1 MAVNVNAQAPDP
13 IYRGEDVTITFSP
26 LASGQSDMTGWVVAY
41 TLQLNGTTA
50 LQLLS
55 TGAQVVVTGGAS
67 STVAVTL
74 TRAQT
79 SALSAVSYLWDL
91 WRVNVSGSYERLAGG
106 VQKLLDPQY
115 PPA

>member
-1 MAVNVNAQAPDP
+1 MAVNVNAQAVDP
-13 IYRGEDVTITFSP
+13 IYRGEDASILISP

-41 TLQLNGTTA
+41 TLKLNGTVT

-55 TGAQVVVTGGAS
+55 TGAQVVVVGGSS
-67 STVAVTL
+67 STVTVTL

-79 SALSAVSYLWDL
+79 SALTATTYRWDL

-106 VQKLLDPQY
+106 SQQFLDPEY